1 LFAVCEAM
9 MVGLPVV
16 GWRPQRW
23 SRWLK
28 SRFLYVDTD
37 VGLVEVMRQLLNNPG
52 KARALVKVRAYV
64 RDHGS
69 TLNDSRAIGIR
80 HLKYFKRS

>member
-1 LFAVCEAM
+1 MAAQAHLDGLGEVQHDAFTGLHARYRFFSIPSATPAGLAVCEAM

-28 SRFLYVDTD
+28 TGFWLRRYRCGE
-37 VGLVEVMRQLLNNPG
+37 VGGGNASAFE
-52 KARALVKVRAYV
+52 
-64 RDHGS
+64 
-69 TLNDSRAIGIR
+69 
-80 HLKYFKRS
+80 